1 MYRTVVREGVIH
13 MQRKFYLK
21 NPIRLFLTFI
31 VVIVLSMVFMLL
43 FQDTASG
50 NNVPKYSTIVVSKG
64 DTLWSIAK
72 LYNFDNQDIRSKIDE
87 IKELNEISSNIK
99 IGQELKI
106 KIN

>member
-1 MYRTVVREGVIH
+1 
-13 MQRKFYLK
+13 MQKRIYLK
-21 NPIRLFLTFI
+21 SPLGLLLTFI
-31 VVIVLSMVFMLL
+31 VVIALSMLFMLL

-50 NNVPKYSTIVVSKG
+50 NNIPEYSTIIVAKG

-72 LYNFDNQDIRSKIDE
+72 LYNFDNQDIRDKVDE
-87 IKELNEISSNIK
+87 IKELNDISSNIK

>member
-1 MYRTVVREGVIH
+1 
-13 MQRKFYLK
+13 MQKRIYLK
-21 NPIRLFLTFI
+21 SPIRLFLTFI
-31 VVIVLSMVFMLL
+31 VVIALSMLFMLL

-64 DTLWSIAK
+64 DTLWNIAK
-72 LYNFDNQDIRSKIDE
+72 LYNFDNQDIRSKVDE
-87 IKELNEISSNIK
+87 IKELNGITSFIK